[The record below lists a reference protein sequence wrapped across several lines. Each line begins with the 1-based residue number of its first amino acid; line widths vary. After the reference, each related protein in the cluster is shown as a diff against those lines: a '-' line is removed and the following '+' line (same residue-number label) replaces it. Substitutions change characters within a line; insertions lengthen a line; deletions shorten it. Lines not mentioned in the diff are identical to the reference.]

1 MRNIT
6 LDELEELALT
16 AKPRLYSDD
25 EKDITIAVEEHTQTF
40 ESAPVIVREDG
51 TIFLGSELGGCT
63 EMRIAA
69 DFESEPTDE
78 QKASLAAVIAVIVD
92 AFGVE
97 LDEDHLVLPESFPWD
112 EIADRVDWLL
122 ECGLENDD

>member
-1 MRNIT
+1 MRNVT

-16 AKPRLYSDD
+16 SKPRLYSDD
-25 EKDITIAVEEHTQTF
+25 EKDITIAVEERNQAF

-63 EMRIAA
+63 EIRIAA

-78 QKASLAAVIAVIVD
+78 QKESVAAVIAIIVD

-97 LDEDHLVLPESFPWD
+97 LDDEHLTLPESFPWD
-112 EIADRVDWLL
+112 EIADRADWLL
-122 ECGLENDD
+122 ECGLESD